1 MVRMDYTFTPMT
13 ERHARTALAWQYRSP
28 FAYYNND
35 PDHLEKDLRD
45 WVDPEKAYFS
55 IVGDQDALIG
65 YCCFGTEAQVP
76 GGLYEGDDTIDIGA
90 GMRPDLMGTDLAP
103 AILEAILTWAKSVF
117 SPLQFR
123 VTVATFNKTVIR
135 LCSLAGF
142 EPELR
147 FMSKTYQDER
157 KFLIMTRKA

>member
-1 MVRMDYTFTPMT
+1 MVRMDYTFAPMT

-35 PDHLEKDLRD
+35 PNHLERDLTD

-65 YCCFGTEAQVP
+65 F
-76 GGLYEGDDTIDIGA
+76 
-90 GMRPDLMGTDLAP
+90 
-103 AILEAILTWAKSVF
+103 TWAKSVF